1 MAKPI
6 DLAALVDPRLVPG
19 EEAIAAVRVNWN
31 GMMAPDPIAQGQ
43 GLTGLTTPAPEAPD
57 PDTLVVFPS
66 ARQMLLVLTG
76 GRLLAWGLGFSGR
89 PKEYVGEVPLTAVAE
104 VGYDESRFGGLLH
117 ITMRSTATID
127 LEVMRG
133 EPGEP
138 FFAELSA
145 LIAP

>member
-43 GLTGLTTPAPEAPD
+43 GLSGLAAPAPEAPD
-57 PDTLVVFPS
+57 PDALVEFPS

-89 PKEYVGEVPLTAVAE
+89 PKDFIGEVPLTAVAD
-104 VGYDESRFGGLLH
+104 VSYDESRFGGLLH
-117 ITMRSTATID
+117 ITMKSTASVD

-138 FFAELSA
+138 FFVEVSA
-145 LIAP
+145 LIAS